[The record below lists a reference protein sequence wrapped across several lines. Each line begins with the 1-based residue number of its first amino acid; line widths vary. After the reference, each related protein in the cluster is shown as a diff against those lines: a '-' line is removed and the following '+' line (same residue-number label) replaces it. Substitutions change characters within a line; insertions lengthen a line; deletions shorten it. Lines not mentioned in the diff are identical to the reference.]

1 MNFYFLDSAF
11 TDSHCDQYSRVL
23 LNLIFLV
30 CFSLYE
36 RGKLELWLIFTSYLE
51 LSIPNFFTNTGI
63 LDYQ

>member
-51 LSIPNFFTNTGI
+51 LSISNFFTNTGI